1 MHIWQDD
8 VSTSNDDAST
18 SHDDASTSHDHI
30 EVSLAAEHG
39 RPEPILQVAD
49 LSAGYGGPPIVS
61 GLNLTV
67 GKGEIVTIVG
77 PNGAGKSTLVKTIIG
92 ELRASRGVVTLAG
105 KPVTAVPTELLV
117 RRGIGYVPQRNDVFG
132 MLTVRENLEVGGY
145 LLAKREVG
153 RRIQETLS
161 YFPRLEELAARRVL
175 VSKMSGGERKM
186 LALARAL
193 MMRPEVLILDEPT
206 AGLAV
211 QVAKTVLHEQVPALA
226 ERGVSI
232 LLIEQR
238 AADALEISNWGYVL
252 VSGMVRISASA
263 SEILGRK
270 DIGEIFLG
278 KFSTD
283 TR

>member
-1 MHIWQDD
+1 MRTWRDE
-8 VSTSNDDAST
+8 VST
-18 SHDDASTSHDHI
+18 SHDDVAASYA
-30 EVSLAAEHG
+30 EEHG
-39 RPEPILQVAD
+39 RPDPILAVTD

-61 GLNLTV
+61 GLNLSV
-67 GKGEIVTIVG
+67 GKGEVVTIVG

-92 ELRASRGVVTLAG
+92 ELRASSGSVHLAG

-132 MLTVRENLEVGGY
+132 MLNVRENLEVGGY
-145 LLAKREVG
+145 LLSKRQVAH
-153 RRIQETLS
+153 RIQETLS

-193 MMRPEVLILDEPT
+193 MMQPEVLILDEPT

-226 ERGVSI
+226 ARGVSI

-252 VSGMVRISASA
+252 VSGKVRISASA
-263 SEILGRK
+263 SEILGRE

-278 KFSTD
+278 KLSSD
-283 TR
+283 SR

>member
-1 MHIWQDD
+1 MRTWQAE
-8 VSTSNDDAST
+8 VGY
-18 SHDDASTSHDHI
+18 SHDDV
-30 EVSLAAEHG
+30 EVSYAEESG
-39 RPEPILQVAD
+39 RPAPILSVD
-49 LSAGYGGPPIVS
+49 GLSAGYGGPPIVS
-61 GLNLTV
+61 GLSLTV
-67 GKGEIVTIVG
+67 GKGEVVTIVG
-77 PNGAGKSTLVKTIIG
+77 PNGAGKSTLVKAIIG
-92 ELRASRGVVTLAG
+92 EVSTSQGSVSLGGDSVTG
-105 KPVTAVPTELLV
+105 VPTELLV

-145 LLAKREVG
+145 LLPKREVG
-153 RRIQETLS
+153 HRIQETLS
-161 YFPRLEELAARRVL
+161 YFPRLEELAGRRVL

-211 QVAKTVLHEQVPALA
+211 KVAKTVLHEQVPALA
-226 ERGVSI
+226 TRGVSI

-252 VSGMVRISASA
+252 VSGKVRISASA

-278 KFSTD
+278 KLSSD
-283 TR
+283 SR

>member
-1 MHIWQDD
+1 MRTWQDD
-8 VSTSNDDAST
+8 VTASRDDVR
-18 SHDDASTSHDHI
+18 
-30 EVSLAAEHG
+30 ESLAEDAG
-39 RPEPILQVAD
+39 RPDPVLEVVD

-61 GLNLTV
+61 ELSLRV

-77 PNGAGKSTLVKTIIG
+77 PNGAGKSTLVKAIIG
-92 ELRASRGVVTLAG
+92 EVGSMSGKVTLDG
-105 KPVTAVPTELLV
+105 KSLTGIPTELLV
-117 RRGIGYVPQRNDVFG
+117 RQGIGYVPQRNDVFG
-132 MLTVRENLEVGGY
+132 MLTVRENLEMGGY
-145 LLAKREVG
+145 RLSKKKVAS
-153 RRIQETLS
+153 RIEETLS
-161 YFPRLEELAARRVL
+161 FFPRLDELSKRRVL

-211 QVAKTVLHEQVPALA
+211 KVAKTVLHEQVPALA
-226 ERGVSI
+226 KRGVSI

-238 AADALEISNWGYVL
+238 ASDALEISDWGYVL
-252 VSGMVRISASA
+252 VSGKVRISATA

-278 KFSTD
+278 KVSSD
-283 TR
+283 AR

>member
-8 VSTSNDDAST
+8 VSTS
-18 SHDDASTSHDHI
+18 HDDI
-30 EVSLAAEHG
+30 ELSLAADHG
-39 RPEPILQVAD
+39 RPEPILQVAG

-61 GLNLTV
+61 ELDLTV
-67 GKGEIVTIVG
+67 GKGEVVTIVG

-92 ELRASRGVVTLAG
+92 ELRASSGVVMLAG
-105 KPVTAVPTELLV
+105 TPVTSVPTELLV

-132 MLTVRENLEVGGY
+132 MLTVRENLEIGGY
-145 LLAKREVG
+145 LLSKREVG
-153 RRIQETLS
+153 RRIEETLS

-193 MMRPEVLILDEPT
+193 MMRPEVPILDEPT

>member
-1 MHIWQDD
+1 MPTWQAEVAASHED
-8 VSTSNDDAST
+8 VQIA
-18 SHDDASTSHDHI
+18 
-30 EVSLAAEHG
+30 LAEESG
-39 RPEPILQVAD
+39 RPAALLEVAGLD
-49 LSAGYGGPPIVS
+49 AGYGGPPIIS
-61 GLNLTV
+61 DLSLRV

-77 PNGAGKSTLVKTIIG
+77 PNGAGKSTLVKAIIG
-92 ELRASRGVVTLAG
+92 EVRTSCGQVRLGGETLTG
-105 KPVTAVPTELLV
+105 VPTELLV

-132 MLTVRENLEVGGY
+132 MLTVRENLEIGGY
-145 LLAKREVG
+145 LLPKKEVA
-153 RRIQETLS
+153 RRIDETLE
-161 YFPRLEELAARRVL
+161 YFPRLQQLAGRRVL

-193 MMRPEVLILDEPT
+193 MMRPEIMILDEPT

-226 ERGVSI
+226 ARGVSI

-252 VSGMVRISASA
+252 VSGKVRISASA

-278 KFSTD
+278 KLSTD
-283 TR
+283 MR